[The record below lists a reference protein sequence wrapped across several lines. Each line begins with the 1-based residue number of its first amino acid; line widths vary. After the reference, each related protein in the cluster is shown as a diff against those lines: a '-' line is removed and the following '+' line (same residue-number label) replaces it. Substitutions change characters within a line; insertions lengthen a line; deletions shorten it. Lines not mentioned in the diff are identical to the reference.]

1 MEKKMRFVIQ
11 VCSKASVTVD
21 KEVVG
26 SIGRG
31 YMVLIGVGQ
40 EDTQEIADKMV
51 EKMLKL
57 RINVEKMLKLRIN
70 PDENGKTNKSLSDV
84 GGGLLLISQFTLYAD
99 CSHGNR
105 PSFVHAGAPDKAK
118 CIYEYIIEK
127 CKASVPVVETGIFGA
142 DMHVDLTNEGP
153 FTIVLDSKDIIR

>member
-1 MEKKMRFVIQ
+1 MKESEMEKKMRFVIQ

-57 RINVEKMLKLRIN
+57 RIN

-105 PSFVHAGAPDKAK
+105 PSFVNAGAPDKAK

-127 CKASVPVVETGIFGA
+127 CKETVPVVEKGRFGA
-142 DMHVDLTNEGP
+142 VMQVSLINDGP
-153 FTIVLDSKDIIR
+153 FTIVLDSETL